1 MVINCV
7 LNLMKMSHMDS
18 QNSTVFIFANFD
30 KPYYKMEWVYEKLPK
45 NVKSRFDNYKS
56 LKIFLFRSSR
66 TFLIIGN
73 FIQLRTKLVDLPC
86 DKSISLEILRL
97 QQRLSSP
104 SVQVRWIPEINF
116 KNILELVWSQKSP
129 NQETGLGNRGRLK
142 VLNVTKLIL
151 ND

>member
-104 SVQVRWIPEINF
+104 SVQVRGHLYI
-116 KNILELVWSQKSP
+116 
-129 NQETGLGNRGRLK
+129 T
-142 VLNVTKLIL
+142 
-151 ND
+151 

>member
-18 QNSTVFIFANFD
+18 QNSTVFIFANID

-104 SVQVRWIPEINF
+104 SVQVRSILDKNF
-116 KNILELVWSQKSP
+116 KN
-129 NQETGLGNRGRLK
+129 
-142 VLNVTKLIL
+142 VLLSWKEIMLPLAHKGAYI
-151 ND
+151 NDV